1 MTEQVAKLMKA
12 LDLTEEEALE
22 LIESDKAVDRMK
34 DSEVNSDLS
43 AEQKKAVKKASSV
56 GTKKPTVYKF
66 DSEKAKNRKKD
77 DEKVELVEKIADFL
91 AGIVENAEIAN
102 PGQKISFK
110 IGENSYSLTL
120 TKHRK

>member
-12 LDLTEEEALE
+12 LDLTEAEALE
-22 LIESDKAVDRMK
+22 LIEADKAVDRMK
-34 DSEVNSDLS
+34 DGEVNSDLS
-43 AEQKKAVKKASSV
+43 AEQKKAVKKAANV
-56 GTKKPTVYKF
+56 GAKKPTVYKF
-66 DSEKAKNRKKD
+66 DGEKAKNRKKD
-77 DEKVELVEKIADFL
+77 DEKVEIVEKIAEFL
-91 AGIVENAEIAN
+91 AEIVENAEISN